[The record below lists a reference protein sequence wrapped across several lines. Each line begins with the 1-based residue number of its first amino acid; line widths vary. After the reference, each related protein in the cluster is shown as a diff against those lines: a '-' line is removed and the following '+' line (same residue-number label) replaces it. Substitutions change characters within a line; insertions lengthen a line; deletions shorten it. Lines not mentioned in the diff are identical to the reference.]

1 MKRRYI
7 PYLMIWVI
15 LPSFLFVGCRP
26 TATEEVH
33 TLIQPMKTVKPIPTE
48 TPIPIPS
55 ETLEPTSIPLI
66 DKDVDFEVRFTG
78 DDCLASG
85 PSQVTAGEY
94 TFKFIQ
100 SNELMGELWLAN
112 LDEGKTIQDLRDG
125 QSEPFE
131 WYPKPTWAEYGT
143 KISYEYETVN
153 DIRVIISTWS
163 LERIGEHIIY
173 CHVRTPE
180 KKLWFV
186 APIIVVAGNSE

>member
-1 MKRRYI
+1 MKRQYI
-7 PYLMIWVI
+7 PNLMIWVI
-15 LPSFLFVGCRP
+15 LLSFLFAGCRP
-26 TATEEVH
+26 QASDEIH
-33 TLIQPMKTVKPIPTE
+33 TLIEPMNTVEPILTE

-55 ETLEPTSIPLI
+55 DTLEPTSIPLI
-66 DKDVDFEVRFTG
+66 DKEVDFEVRFTG

-112 LDEGKTIQDLRDG
+112 LDEGKTIQDLHDG
-125 QSEPFE
+125 QTEPLQ
-131 WYPKPTWAEYGT
+131 WYPKPTWAEYGI

-163 LERIGEHIIY
+163 LERIGEHVIY
-173 CHVRTPE
+173 CHVRTPV

-186 APIIVVAGNSE
+186 VPITVY